1 MVLGIGEEVLIIAR
15 RLFEK
20 DLRRHFVGEVQE
32 GGSFD
37 VLWGIEDREG
47 FVAITFDFECT
58 RADFSD
64 TLLPVSVLENHTH
77 IGG

>member
-32 GGSFD
+32 VSD
-37 VLWGIEDREG
+37 M
-47 FVAITFDFECT
+47 AIW
-58 RADFSD
+58 
-64 TLLPVSVLENHTH
+64 
-77 IGG
+77 I